1 MIFFISFWLFLIFL
15 ILEIFITGSILF
27 LSIALSFL
35 AVACASLFSLNLL
48 ILFLTWILTFFSTA
62 HLIYLFL
69 KQRKLSKTENLTG
82 DTNIIGMI
90 GQSCKIISLMP
101 DRLYLVRYEFEEWT
115 AESHDDDLL
124 EIEEIVRIVRIIGN
138 RIIIKKI

>member
-1 MIFFISFWLFLIFL
+1 LLLFLI
-15 ILEIFITGSILF
+15 
-27 LSIALSFL
+27 
-35 AVACASLFSLNLL
+35 
-48 ILFLTWILTFFSTA
+48 WISTFFLTA
-62 HLIYLFL
+62 HLIYIFL

-82 DTNIIGMI
+82 DTNIVGMI

-101 DRLYLVRYEFEEWT
+101 DGLYLVRYEFEEWT

-124 EIEEIVRIVRIIGN
+124 EIEEIVRIIRIVGN